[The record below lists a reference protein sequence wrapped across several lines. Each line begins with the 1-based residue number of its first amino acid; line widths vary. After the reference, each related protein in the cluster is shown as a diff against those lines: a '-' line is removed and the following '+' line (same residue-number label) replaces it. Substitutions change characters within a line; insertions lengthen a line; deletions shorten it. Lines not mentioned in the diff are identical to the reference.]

1 MFGVIKNDKEIFI
14 TNNTAKNIETDKET
28 RLWYD
33 MRDED
38 ITYIVVGAEKGGTKE
53 NPLKIIQRLIDRKT
67 DILISGNN
75 ERTCRLPT
83 IGGRKL

>member
-14 TNNTAKNIETDKET
+14 TNNTAKIIEDKEKS
-28 RLWYD
+28 LWYD

-38 ITYIVVGAEKGGTKE
+38 ITYIVVGAEKGGAKE
-53 NPLKIIQRLIDRKT
+53 NPLKIIQRLIDRKA
-67 DILISGNN
+67 DGLISGNN
-75 ERTCRLPT
+75 ERTCRYPT

>member
-1 MFGVIKNDKEIFI
+1 MFGVIKNEKEIFI
-14 TNNTAKNIETDKET
+14 TNNTAKIIEDKEKS
-28 RLWYD
+28 LWYD

-53 NPLKIIQRLIDRKT
+53 NPLKIIQRLIDRKA
-67 DILISGNN
+67 DGLLSGSI
-75 ERTCRLPT
+75 ERTCRYPT

>member
-1 MFGVIKNDKEIFI
+1 MVNNIVTGRII

-38 ITYIVVGAEKGGTKE
+38 ITYIVIGVERSGAKE
-53 NPLKIIQRLIDRKT
+53 TPLAMMQRLIDRKA
-67 DILISGNN
+67 DGFISGNN
-75 ERTCRLPT
+75 ERTCRYPT